1 MRGRHRSAVD
11 GREPQEIAQFES
23 HRDTTEAGR
32 QVGRQVTCPLA
43 DPSIIPNVAYLLRTP
58 VAVAIA
64 CITAFVAFVEILG
77 IRDLFTLAL
86 LTWALCLVLAT
97 RAAMQRR
104 RGATIAYVLGAL
116 PATLALGALLWVTS
130 Q

>member
-43 DPSIIPNVAYLLRTP
+43 DPSIIPNVAYLLRTR

-64 CITAFVAFVEILG
+64 FV
-77 IRDLFTLAL
+77 TLA
-86 LTWALCLVLAT
+86 ACLIPAC
-97 RAAMQRR
+97 RAA
-104 RGATIAYVLGAL
+104 GADPIVAL
-116 PATLALGALLWVTS
+116 RNE
-130 Q
+130 